1 MNYKTI
7 ALIFLT
13 ISLPAKAGKFYSFLG
28 YGGTYSR
35 VNVENVYDSET
46 EAISDFDPS
55 YSLKFQYEEST
66 YITELSYQDNSFL
79 IKPTDGLSIED
90 EKAVNTELSLDIFL
104 RKAVLINFGIQKL
117 QRAAVELYS
126 AEILNNTQDITTF
139 STGAYV
145 DSLAEGIGRLKV
157 GIKINAALSASE
169 EVKKYFGLKGH
180 LQIYIPYKKVILGLD
195 TSINKETMSLEFFEQ
210 EAFYT
215 NIQFT
220 IGY

>member
-1 MNYKTI
+1 MV
-7 ALIFLT
+7 FLFFV
-13 ISLPAKAGKFYSFLG
+13 ISLPAEAGKFYSFLG

-79 IKPTDGLSIED
+79 IKPTDGLSIDD
-90 EKAVNTELSLDIFL
+90 EKAINTEISLDFFL
-104 RKAVLINFGIQKL
+104 RKAVLINFGVQRL

-126 AEILNNTQDITTF
+126 AEILNNTQDITSF

-145 DSLAEGIGRLKV
+145 DSLADGIGRLKV
-157 GIKINAALSASE
+157 GIKVNAGLSTSE
-169 EVKKYFGLKGH
+169 EVKKYLGLKGH
-180 LQIYIPYKKVILGLD
+180 LQIYIPYKKIILGLD
-195 TSINKETMSLEFFEQ
+195 ASINKETMSLEYFEQ

-220 IGY
+220 FGY